1 MAGPVP
7 KRRHRHSIHLFVSRG
22 MIAAR
27 HRSCCGN
34 VLMLLLFCFCI
45 LAYRLQPALGQQILE
60 YGARYAVEVA
70 ETKGV
75 KDYSTFYICA
85 TPNSPS
91 SKVVI
96 QRGSGPA
103 TGSYKQTILS
113 AREIMQ
119 ISKVIML
126 CVELVTCNAC
136 KSRFGDKSPLHF
148 PLNPSHHVIEA
159 PHAGRDVKPAGQAV
173 ITARKSSFPVLVS
186 PLLTIDRLFSARSSM
201 RQVPTAQFHHA
212 APARYP
218 S

>member
-1 MAGPVP
+1 MSGPVP
-7 KRRHRHSIHLFVSRG
+7 KRRHRHNIHLPVSRG
-22 MIAAR
+22 RLAAR
-27 HRSCCGN
+27 HRSWRGN
-34 VLMLLLFCFCI
+34 VLMLLLFCICS
-45 LAYRLQPALGQQILE
+45 LAYGQPLANISSSMELVTQLKWRKQ
-60 YGARYAVEVA
+60 
-70 ETKGV
+70 

-96 QRGSGPA
+96 HRGSGPA

-113 AREIMQ
+113 ARGIMQ
-119 ISKVIML
+119 IYKVVML
-126 CVELVTCNAC
+126 SVVDTRLVTCNAC

-173 ITARKSSFPVLVS
+173 ITARKISFPVLIS

-201 RQVPTAQFHHA
+201 RQVPTAQFHQA
-212 APARYP
+212 ALARYP